1 MMSRAIKIVAI
12 VGNPKAGSRTLSV
25 AQELAR
31 QAAAGAAAQGAA
43 ASIEAFDLAELGAAL
58 FDWESAVIDKILKT
72 VQAADLLI
80 VASPTYKATYTGL
93 LKLFLDRVPYD
104 GLLGVTA
111 LPVMVAAAPIHALAV
126 ELHLRPLLVE
136 LGASCP
142 SRGLFVLESQLAELG
157 PAIEKFLVN
166 AMPVLASALRGSKK
180 ETA

>member
-1 MMSRAIKIVAI
+1 VSRAIKIVSI

-31 QAAAGAAAQGAA
+31 QLTSGLAAQGVT
-43 ASIEAFDLAELGAAL
+43 ASSESFDLAELGAAL
-58 FDWESAVIDKILKT
+58 FDWESTAVDKILKT
-72 VQAADLLI
+72 VQGADLLI

-142 SRGLFVLESQLAELG
+142 SRGLFVLESQLADLG
-157 PAIEKFLVN
+157 PAIEKFLVP
-166 AMPVLASALRGSKK
+166 ALPALSHTLRGSKK